1 MIFREATTLQYVIA
15 WLELGWE
22 VSRLD
27 IIVMILEGE
36 RGIGII
42 VIWMINKVGSNDSL
56 FPFGAFLH
64 SSFIV

>member
-42 VIWMINKVGSNDSL
+42 VI
-56 FPFGAFLH
+56 
-64 SSFIV
+64 